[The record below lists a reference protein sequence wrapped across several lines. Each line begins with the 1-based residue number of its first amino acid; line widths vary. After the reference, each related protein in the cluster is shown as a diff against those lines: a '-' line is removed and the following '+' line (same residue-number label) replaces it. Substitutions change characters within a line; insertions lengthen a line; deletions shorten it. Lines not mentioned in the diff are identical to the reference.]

1 LDVVKTSRLYW
12 CTDGPRPVLE
22 EGHSSSE
29 EHSMTAP
36 RIIVV
41 GGGLIGLSIAQSL
54 TQRGAGEVLVLER
67 RALASGGTGK
77 SSGIVRAHYGV
88 PSIATMAWR
97 SLPCFEALGEAVGFR
112 QVGYTVIVGEEN
124 VEPLKANTAMQQG
137 LGIDVDLID
146 DVRLAQLWPMMNV
159 EDVALASYEPR
170 GGFADATQLALHFGQ
185 VARDKGAKVRQHTAV
200 SRILTS
206 GARVTGVEL
215 EGGEILEA
223 DQVIVAA
230 GWWSAKLLADL
241 DIDFPIEAYR
251 SELMIVDA
259 GEPLPNLPV
268 VSDLVSLQY
277 CRLEGAGQFL
287 VGNSDHTD
295 FQKKFVDPDNYSNI
309 AAEASIEKYA
319 EKLLHRFPGFPNP
332 SVTHTYA
339 GVYDVPPDWNPVI
352 APVGGVDGLIL
363 CAGFA
368 GHGFKISP
376 AVGDLV
382 ADLVLEGDSTDPG
395 IPASDFRLER
405 FAEGKFLNSL
415 HPYVGAGEMR

>member
-1 LDVVKTSRLYW
+1 MATKAV
-12 CTDGPRPVLE
+12 
-22 EGHSSSE
+22 
-29 EHSMTAP
+29 
-36 RIIVV
+36 VV
-41 GGGLIGLSIAQSL
+41 GGGLIGLSIARAL
-54 TQRGAGEVLVLER
+54 TQRGLTDVLVLER
-67 RALASGGTGK
+67 HQLAGGGTGK

-88 PSIATMAWR
+88 PSIAAMAWR
-97 SLPCFEALGEAVGFR
+97 SLPVFEQLGDQVGFR

-124 VEPLKANTAMQQG
+124 VEPLKANTAVHRS

-146 DVRLAQLWPMMNV
+146 SDQLARLWPMMEV
-159 EDVALASYEPR
+159 GDVALASYEPR

-185 VARDKGAKVRQHTAV
+185 MAREQ
-200 SRILTS
+200 
-206 GARVTGVEL
+206 GARIRQNTPVALIRTEGDKVTGVEL
-215 EGGEILEA
+215 EGGEVVAA
-223 DQVIVAA
+223 DVVIVAS
-230 GWWSAKLLADL
+230 GWWSAKLLAGL
-241 DIDFPIEAYR
+241 GIDFPIEAYR
-251 SELMIVDA
+251 SELLIVDA

-287 VGNSDHTD
+287 VGNSDHAD

-309 AAEASIEKYA
+309 AGEASVEKYA
-319 EKLLHRFPGFPNP
+319 EKVMHRFPGFPNP

-376 AVGDLV
+376 AVGTLV
-382 ADLVLEGDSTDPG
+382 ADLVFEGDSTDPD
-395 IPASDFRLER
+395 IPATDFRLER
-405 FAEGKFLNSL
+405 FAEGRPLTSP
-415 HPYVGAGEMR
+415 HPYIGAGEMR

>member
-1 LDVVKTSRLYW
+1 MATKAV
-12 CTDGPRPVLE
+12 
-22 EGHSSSE
+22 
-29 EHSMTAP
+29 
-36 RIIVV
+36 VV
-41 GGGLIGLSIAQSL
+41 GGGLIGLSIARAL
-54 TQRGAGEVLVLER
+54 TDRGLTDVLVLER
-67 RALASGGTGK
+67 HQLAGGGTGK

-88 PSIATMAWR
+88 PSIAAMAWR
-97 SLPCFEALGEAVGFR
+97 SLPVFEELGDQVGFR

-124 VEPLKANTAMQQG
+124 IEPLKANTAMHRN

-146 DVRLAQLWPMMNV
+146 NDRLAQMWPMMEV
-159 EDVALASYEPR
+159 GDVALASYEPR
-170 GGFADATQLALHFGQ
+170 GGFADATQLALLFGQ
-185 VARDKGAKVRQHTAV
+185 MAREKGALIRQNTPVA
-200 SRILTS
+200 RILTA
-206 GARVTGVEL
+206 GDKVTGVAL
-215 EGGEILEA
+215 GSGEVVDA
-223 DQVIVAA
+223 DLVIVAS

-241 DIDFPIEAYR
+241 GIDFPIDAYR
-251 SELMIVDA
+251 SELLIVDA

-287 VGNSDHTD
+287 VGNSDHAD
-295 FQKKFVDPDNYSNI
+295 FQKRFVDPDNYSNI
-309 AAEASIEKYA
+309 AREESVEKYA
-319 EKLLHRFPGFPNP
+319 EKVMHRFPGFPDP

-376 AVGDLV
+376 AVGTLV
-382 ADLVLEGDSTDPG
+382 ADLVFEGDSTDPD

-405 FAEGKFLNSL
+405 FAEGRPLTSL
-415 HPYVGAGEMR
+415 HPYIGAGEMR

>member
-1 LDVVKTSRLYW
+1 MTGSR
-12 CTDGPRPVLE
+12 T
-22 EGHSSSE
+22 
-29 EHSMTAP
+29 
-36 RIIVV
+36 IVV
-41 GGGLIGLSIAQSL
+41 GGGLIGLSIARAM
-54 TQRGAGEVLVLER
+54 TERGASEVLVLER
-67 RALASGGTGK
+67 HSLASGGTGK

-88 PSIATMAWR
+88 PSIAAMAWR
-97 SLPCFEALGEAVGFR
+97 SQPCFEGLGEAVGFR

-124 VEPLKANTAMQQG
+124 VEPLRANTAMQQG
-137 LGIDVDLID
+137 LGIDVELLDTS
-146 DVRLAQLWPMMNV
+146 RLADLWPMMNV

-185 VARDKGAKVRQHTAV
+185 VARDQGAKVRQHTPIA
-200 SRILTS
+200 RILTQGDKVS
-206 GARVTGVEL
+206 GVEL
-215 EGGEILEA
+215 DNGEVIDA

-230 GWWSAKLLADL
+230 GWWSGKLLADL
-241 DIDFPIEAYR
+241 GIDFPIEAYR

-259 GEPLPNLPV
+259 GVPLPDLPV
-268 VSDLVSLQY
+268 VSDLISLQY
-277 CRLEGAGQFL
+277 CRLEGSGQFL
-287 VGNSDHTD
+287 VGNSDHAD
-295 FQKKFVDPDNYSNI
+295 FDGKFVDPDRYSNI

-319 EKLLHRFPGFPNP
+319 EKLMHRFPGFPDP

-382 ADLVLEGDSTDPG
+382 ADLVLEGDSTDPD

-405 FAEGKFLNSL
+405 FAEGKPLNSL

>member
-1 LDVVKTSRLYW
+1 MTGPKT
-12 CTDGPRPVLE
+12 
-22 EGHSSSE
+22 
-29 EHSMTAP
+29 
-36 RIIVV
+36 IVI
-41 GGGLIGLSIAQSL
+41 GGGLIGLSIARAL
-54 TQRGAGEVLVLER
+54 TERGASDVLVLER
-67 RALASGGTGK
+67 HSLASGGTGK

-88 PSIATMAWR
+88 PSIAAMAWR
-97 SLPCFEALGEAVGFR
+97 SQPYFEQLGDAVGFR

-124 VEPLKANTAMQQG
+124 VEPLTANTAMHQG

-146 DVRLAQLWPMMNV
+146 TTRLAELWPMMNV
-159 EDVALASYEPR
+159 DDVALASYEPR

-185 VARDKGAKVRQHTAV
+185 VARDNGAKVRQHTAIT
-200 SRILTS
+200 RILTN
-206 GARVTGVEL
+206 GDNVTGVEL
-215 EGGEILEA
+215 EGGEVLEA

-241 DIDFPIEAYR
+241 GIDFPVEAYR

-277 CRLEGAGQFL
+277 CRLEGPGQFL
-287 VGNSDHTD
+287 VGNSDHAD
-295 FQKKFVDPDNYSNI
+295 FAKKFVDPDNYSNI

-319 EKLLHRFPGFPNP
+319 EKLMHRFPGFPDP

-382 ADLVLEGDSTDPG
+382 ADLLLEGHSTDPD

-405 FAEGKFLNSL
+405 FAEGKPLNSL